1 MSEPINLALWRC
13 RRAMFFSN
21 RLLNANRKDRKREVN
36 RIVGDLKDCY
46 FDVRKLREEAR
57 LSPNGLSRDWQMNA
71 RHTYAQIKKLDAQLR
86 DANSFWSSQRRWL
99 FKRHLWLGKEL
110 RRLLSLKS
118 SGAAEAIFAPRT
130 Y

>member
-1 MSEPINLALWRC
+1 MDQIGWIRTKHV
-13 RRAMFFSN
+13 
-21 RLLNANRKDRKREVN
+21 LLNC
-36 RIVGDLKDCY
+36 IHI
-46 FDVRKLREEAR
+46 
-57 LSPNGLSRDWQMNA
+57 

-86 DANSFWSSQRRWL
+86 DANTFWSSQRRWL
-99 FKRHLWLGKEL
+99 FKRHLWLVKEL